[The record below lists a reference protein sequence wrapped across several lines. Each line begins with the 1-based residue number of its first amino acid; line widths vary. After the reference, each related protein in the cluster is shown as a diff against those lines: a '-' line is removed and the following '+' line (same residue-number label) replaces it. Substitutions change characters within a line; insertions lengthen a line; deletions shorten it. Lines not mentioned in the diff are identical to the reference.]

1 MRLVRVGCLLVLGSA
16 LAATPAFANQPYEG
30 LWGSRPKDCR
40 DPDGVNRMEINPNGL
55 FWYETRCRPRG
66 AVEQTGPK
74 AWRMQVSCEG
84 EGERFRARP
93 RISLPSPDRLVMEDA
108 PVTPVKRQSY
118 VRCRGM

>member
-1 MRLVRVGCLLVLGSA
+1 MTGVQLAVLVVVGSA
-16 LAATPAFANQPYEG
+16 LATTGASAKQPYEG
-30 LWGSRPKDCR
+30 LWGSTAKDCR

-55 FWYETRCRPRG
+55 YWYETRCKPRG
-66 AVEQTGPK
+66 KVVQNGPN

-84 EGERFRARP
+84 EGERFSARP